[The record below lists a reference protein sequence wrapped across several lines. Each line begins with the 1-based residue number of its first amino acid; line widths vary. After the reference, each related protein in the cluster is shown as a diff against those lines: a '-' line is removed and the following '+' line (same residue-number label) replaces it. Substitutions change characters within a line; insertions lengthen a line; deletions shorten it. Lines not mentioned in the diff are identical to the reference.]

1 MAQTQSSA
9 KVNNWVYPVIHVVM
23 NSATLSVHSVARL
36 RRARYNRP
44 ILGAKITGCYFRKTS
59 VAGLTRMTRFICD
72 LIPQMDV
79 WSPDHQ
85 VDPLERIKRLDGEK
99 GVTNN
104 HRRHPGRSGEISVFL
119 LDISYHGCPGNS
131 PFDTRYDTLPRA

>member
-1 MAQTQSSA
+1 LAQTQSSA
-9 KVNNWVYPVIHVVM
+9 KVNNWFYPVIHVFM
-23 NSATLSVHSVARL
+23 DSDTLSVHLVARL

-44 ILGAKITGCYFRKTS
+44 ILGAKITGCHFRKTL
-59 VAGLTRMTRFICD
+59 VAGLTRMTHLICD

-99 GVTNN
+99 GVSNN
-104 HRRHPGRSGEISVFL
+104 HTVASVEVKGNLRFP
-119 LDISYHGCPGNS
+119 LDISYHGCPLS
-131 PFDTRYDTLPRA
+131 ASQL